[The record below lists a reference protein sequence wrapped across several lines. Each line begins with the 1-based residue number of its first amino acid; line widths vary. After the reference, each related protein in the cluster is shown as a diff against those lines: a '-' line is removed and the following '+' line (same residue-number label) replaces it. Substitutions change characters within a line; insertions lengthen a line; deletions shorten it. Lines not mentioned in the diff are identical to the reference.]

1 ATPPCESYVESS
13 WAPLPEFPSAPAVQ
27 PAVPSPRR
35 YEVRERKKH
44 VFPQRR
50 NVIVDFHD
58 QNSGAVL
65 RAGDVVKAMGFV
77 GDAYVVETGRRI
89 KAVIP
94 ISYTE
99 KSLPP
104 TEGYNV

>member
-1 ATPPCESYVESS
+1 MESS
-13 WAPLPEFPSAPAVQ
+13 WAPLPEFPSTMAVQ

-50 NVIVDFHD
+50 NVIVDFQD

-65 RAGDVVKAMGFV
+65 RAGDVVKALGFA
-77 GDAYVVETGRRI
+77 GDAYVVETGRRV